1 MAGYRI
7 WKNVK
12 EMQEEHSKKLNQKT
26 VYLKIQLY
34 NRMDLKLVDI
44 NKKSN
49 QIEKRKGNKY
59 KNSRK
64 EMSI

>member
-7 WKNVK
+7 WKNFK
-12 EMQEEHSKKLNQKT
+12 EMQEEYSKKLNQKT

-59 KNSRK
+59 KNSTK

>member
-12 EMQEEHSKKLNQKT
+12 EMQEEYSKKLNQKT

>member
-1 MAGYRI
+1 MAEYRI

-12 EMQEEHSKKLNQKT
+12 EIQEEHSKKLNQKT

-64 EMSI
+64 EMII